1 MTNSWTD
8 IGNATLVVVMGA
20 NPSENHPACMA
31 HINNARKGPH
41 KWYDGANVERTTNK
55 RAAKL
60 IVIDPRYTRTASQAD
75 NYIRIRPGTDIA
87 FINAVMRYILTDL
100 MTGTTK
106 LNWMRYMNWS
116 GNRTYSPDGG
126 GPAGTVTLADS
137 TKWTDARVLVD
148 TATRDY
154 QRGTRNSGT
163 ASQITGFPVM
173 AATYDGDPATVYNK
187 MIEHLDPYTLATAA
201 AICGCDQAEIQL
213 VGQAFVDN
221 SRFSQAACSD
231 YEDFTPAAPGVTRQ
245 LNASFLAAGSVTVK
259 DMATETTT
267 YTEGATADYTVNYAD
282 GIVTWKSAA
291 LAAAVRIRYTGIT
304 NDPTKLEF
312 QATTMLYAMG
322 LTQHTYGSQNVKSFA
337 NLQML
342 MGNAGRPGG
351 GINAL
356 RGIHN
361 VQGSTDMG
369 VLQHLIPGYSG
380 NPSATA
386 TFGSYLDSIYGNSLQ
401 GGTYAKA
408 QIGQKLAGINY
419 TAKTAG
425 LAGNAVTVAYVNPGS
440 GPLPLSVSVTGSA
453 ITVNLETDAGGSA
466 ISTASAVKGAI
477 DANTDAAALV
487 WTALV
492 DVTGATTG
500 NGTGTVAAIAATNL
514 AGGVASGDYHNAY
527 KNSNNGLQQRG
538 FYNMLNAWFAG
549 KAAAGSQPD
558 FTDEIWADN
567 AFGVWPRVNGNDHIT
582 MFRKMIDT
590 GTAQTD
596 NVTFG
601 GGSTPN
607 TQALSKT
614 NQKCGTVVVT
624 GFTEG
629 ASADFTIDYTAG
641 TITRVGTGGIGATA
655 TVSVTY
661 DYGITASVVWG
672 MNPAVTEPNQSK
684 VRDGLKNLDMLVV
697 VDMFATE
704 TAQCD
709 RKTGGV
715 TYLIPSCAHVEEAGS
730 VCNSGR
736 VLQWRERCIK
746 PKGNSKSD
754 LELLIR
760 FAQALQGASAFTHI
774 DSALTTQWAGDG
786 GATTTFGRLWAA
798 RYGWTPSWTTNDF
811 ETQTLANVDVWQGA
825 NAAPTGAAGSQT
837 VYGSEAIAERV
848 YREMTRPQAQGGTIW
863 IYLEA
868 YEERATA
875 ALSGWKPTAANPSTV
890 LAATASIVSIAGLAP
905 NSDTTPTDYTYNQT
919 TGVLIAGP
927 SMLGG
932 AYDVTYGFVSG
943 TDAPYWKTTRGGGWV
958 TYSRAKAR
966 NAGDADGRSG
976 GHRLFKNWGYSWL
989 VNRRVLYNN
998 GEVPWDQADGF
1009 QGPEQCARFFV
1020 STNAGVLNY
1029 AKNYRTIHRMA
1040 DRPDLVVD
1048 GVTTSPH
1055 YISGGV
1061 SLAGSFPGHTEPYET
1076 KETALLTTWGRNTKG
1091 TAKWDLVKGDTPVA
1105 GRGRTAGTGG
1115 LPSGVADLPAGR
1127 TVADALVLTTIR
1139 CVEHFQGGPI
1149 TRNNS
1154 YNVEAEPVPWI
1165 EISSADA
1172 RAQGI
1177 SDGEMINVI
1186 TARSNST
1193 TDQLAP
1199 GRKGKYVARAGDPGD
1214 NFGKGFVARVG
1225 VGLSGNQRVAPGVVA
1240 IPWHWGE
1247 QGLSTG
1253 SRAND
1258 LCIDAG
1264 DANTVIPEYKAC
1276 LCWLEKV

>member
-41 KWYDGANVERTTNK
+41 AWYDGAGTARSTAK
-55 RAAKL
+55 RAATM

-75 NYIRIRPGTDIA
+75 TYIRIRPGTDIA
-87 FINAVMRYILTDL
+87 FVNAV
-100 MTGTTK
+100 TK
-106 LNWMRYMNWS
+106 LIIEKVNTRGGATKVNWARYMNWT

-126 GPAGTVTLADS
+126 GPAGAVTVGDS
-137 TKWTDARVLVD
+137 TKWTDARILVN
-148 TATRDY
+148 ATGTDY
-154 QRGTRNSGT
+154 ERITRNTGLT
-163 ASQITGFPVM
+163 SQISLFPSM
-173 AATYDGDPATVYNK
+173 ATTYDGDTNTVYSK
-187 MIEHLDPYTLATAA
+187 MVEHLAPYTAATAA
-201 AICGCDQAEIQL
+201 AICGCDAAEIDL
-213 VGQAFVDN
+213 VAQAFIDN
-221 SRFSQAACSD
+221 CRFSQVD
-231 YEDFTPAAPGVTRQ
+231 YSGFEDFTPAAPGVTRQ
-245 LNASFLAAGSVTVK
+245 LNASFLTAGSVTVK
-259 DMATETTT
+259 DAATETTI
-267 YTEGATADYTVNYAD
+267 YTEGASADYTVNYAD

-291 LAAAVRIRYTGIT
+291 PGAAVRIRYTGIT
-304 NDPTKLEF
+304 NDPTKVEF

-425 LAGNAVTVAYVNPGS
+425 IAGNSVTVEYLNSANADETLAVG
-440 GPLPLSVSVTGSA
+440 VVGSA
-453 ITVNLETDAGGSA
+453 ITVTLGKTGGA
-466 ISTASAVKGAI
+466 ITSTAADVKAI
-477 DANTDAAALV
+477 VDGTPDAAALV

-558 FTDEIWADN
+558 FTDETWADN

-596 NVTFG
+596 SVTFG

-614 NQKCGTVVVT
+614 NQKGGTVVVT
-624 GFTEG
+624 GSTEG
-629 ASADFTIDYTAG
+629 TDFTIDYTAG
-641 TITRVGTGGIGATA
+641 TITRVGTGNIGATA

-736 VLQWRERCIK
+736 VLQWRERCTK
-746 PKGNSKSD
+746 PKGNSKAD
-754 LELLIR
+754 LELMIR
-760 FAQALQGASAFTHI
+760 FAQALQAANAFTHI
-774 DSALTTQWAGDG
+774 DTAMSSYWTGS
-786 GATTTFGRLWAA
+786 TTTFARLWAD
-798 RYGWTPSWTTNDF
+798 RYAWTPNWTTNDF
-811 ETQTLANVDVWQGA
+811 ETQSLTGVDIWQGA
-825 NAAPTGAAGSQT
+825 ATGPSGTFAT
-837 VYGSEAIAERV
+837 NVVYGSEAIAENV
-848 YREMTRPQAQGGTIW
+848 HREMVRPQAQGGTIW

-868 YEERATA
+868 YDSRTSAT
-875 ALSGWKPTAANPSTV
+875 LSGWKPTAANPSTV
-890 LAATASIVSIAGLAP
+890 LASGATLTSVTAVAP
-905 NSDTTPTDYTYNQT
+905 NTDTPVLNTDYTYPGS
-919 TGVLIAGP
+919 GVIIATS
-927 SMLGG
+927 SMFGG
-932 AYDVTYGFVSG
+932 SYDVVYAGDPV
-943 TDAPYWKTTRGGGWV
+943 WQTTRGGSWV
-958 TYSRAKAR
+958 TYNRAKAR
-966 NAGDADGRSG
+966 NAGDTDTRDGG

-1020 STNAGVLNY
+1020 STNSNVLNY
-1029 AKNYRTIHRMA
+1029 AKNYRTIHRMS

-1055 YISGGV
+1055 FISSTV
-1061 SLAGSFPGHTEPYET
+1061 SLAGRFPAHTEPYET

-1091 TAKWDLVKGDTPVA
+1091 TAKWDLVKGDTPLA
-1105 GRGRTAGTGG
+1105 GRGRGG
-1115 LPSGVADLPAGR
+1115 DLPTGR
-1127 TVADALVLTTIR
+1127 TIADALVLTTIR

-1154 YNVEAEPVPWI
+1154 YNVEAEPMPWI
-1165 EISSADA
+1165 EINSADA
-1172 RAQGI
+1172 RRLSI
-1177 SDGEMINVI
+1177 TDGQMVNVI

-1193 TDQLAP
+1193 TDQLLV
-1199 GRKGKYVARAGDPGD
+1199 GRKGKYVARPGDAGD
-1214 NFGKGFVARVG
+1214 NFGKGFRARVG
-1225 VGLSGNQRVAPGVVA
+1225 VGLSGNQRVGAGVVA

-1276 LCWLEKV
+1276 LCWIEGM